1 MKNYFSIY
9 NLPQDAS
16 LEEIKGILN
25 KELRKWTSRAT
36 HPKLEIRQEAE
47 LNIKNVSEAIKVFET
62 EESKNAYINQLNI
75 ELNKAKNNN
84 QGRQNTQS
92 NTQNKGGNLSIDQSI
107 KQAYELVNMD
117 KNKALSLAQ
126 NIASQAPNYEPA
138 WIALSKIQAENNVNQ
153 DILFKTYNRIMELN
167 PNNYEIN
174 YLYLYGLLDRASLF
188 VDRDKKNCRV
198 FGK

>member
-62 EESKNAYINQLNI
+62 EESKNSYINQLNI

-92 NTQNKGGNLSIDQSI
+92 NTQNEGGNLSIDQSI
-107 KQAYELVNMD
+107 NRLMN
-117 KNKALSLAQ
+117 LL
-126 NIASQAPNYEPA
+126 I
-138 WIALSKIQAENNVNQ
+138 WIKIKLCLLLK
-153 DILFKTYNRIMELN
+153 ILHLRLRIMSLH
-167 PNNYEIN
+167 
-174 YLYLYGLLDRASLF
+174 GLLWAKYKL
-188 VDRDKKNCRV
+188 
-198 FGK
+198 